1 MTPCHATGLAHY
13 GRLTL
18 SVTGPVV
25 SEFTAWQLK
34 SLRRDYASWR
44 RFFRKHLMH
53 PASPSTE
60 LNWPELTGTGP
71 NWPELTH
78 PGPTISLF
86 YIADIQTKGPRR
98 PHLALCIRLSPVKLA
113 EVWAKVSG
121 SIFRAIQSP
130 TYVLDFLVF
139 LRFET
144 RALQRRLVSRI
155 EAIFRIF
162 DPCKNYGK
170 DWQTIGVNCSCEA

>member
-86 YIADIQTKGPRR
+86 YIADIQTKAPKR
-98 PHLALCIRLSPVKLA
+98 PNLALLYTLTSFKISWGVSKSFRVDIWSNPINSPA
-113 EVWAKVSG
+113 H
-121 SIFRAIQSP
+121 
-130 TYVLDFLVF
+130 VLDFLVF

-144 RALQRRLVSRI
+144 KALQRRLVSRI
-155 EAIFRIF
+155 EARFRIF
-162 DPCKNYGK
+162 DPCKNYGR
-170 DWQTIGVNCSCEA
+170 DWQIVGVNCS